1 MYGISYIS
9 YVLISNFILNLKVMW
24 YETVYCCNF
33 ENLKL
38 KTRITSE
45 EKKRSYTSPSVKGK
59 TLEYSVVHKTE
70 SSLEISI
77 SKSEKYS

>member
-1 MYGISYIS
+1 MKFIAPGLPLTKERTSWRETSINEQFLIGFDVVLAIS

-33 ENLKL
+33 ENLNL

-45 EKKRSYTSPSVKGK
+45 EKK
-59 TLEYSVVHKTE
+59 
-70 SSLEISI
+70 
-77 SKSEKYS
+77 